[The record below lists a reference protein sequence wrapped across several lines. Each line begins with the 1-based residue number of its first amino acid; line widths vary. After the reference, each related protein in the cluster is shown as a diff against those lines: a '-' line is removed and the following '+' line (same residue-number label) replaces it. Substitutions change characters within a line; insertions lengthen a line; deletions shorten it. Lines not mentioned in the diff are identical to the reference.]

1 MVSPIGNCRFFQWLH
16 CVIVVYQNGSS
27 HISGGAKGGA
37 TGSDVT
43 GSHVT
48 GSGPDRQWW
57 RAHAQPVPALF
68 SYYSSST
75 KCTIAHDRDG
85 YRISHGTGSHVTGS
99 SLGVLSRTSGFYNH
113 IILYELVLL
122 LKLII
127 SVIFFHSVSE
137 FTLSKTFMCKMIAF
151 IMVRMN
157 KSKILSHLQ
166 FKKTGLFLSLNGY
179 FMSFWRIW
187 YITYIIN
194 KLTLYFIWECTCI
207 WFINFWFPRYFLCNL
222 KFLSS
227 WHI

>member
-1 MVSPIGNCRFFQWLH
+1 
-16 CVIVVYQNGSS
+16 
-27 HISGGAKGGA
+27 
-37 TGSDVT
+37 
-43 GSHVT
+43 
-48 GSGPDRQWW
+48 
-57 RAHAQPVPALF
+57 
-68 SYYSSST
+68 
-75 KCTIAHDRDG
+75 
-85 YRISHGTGSHVTGS
+85 VTGS